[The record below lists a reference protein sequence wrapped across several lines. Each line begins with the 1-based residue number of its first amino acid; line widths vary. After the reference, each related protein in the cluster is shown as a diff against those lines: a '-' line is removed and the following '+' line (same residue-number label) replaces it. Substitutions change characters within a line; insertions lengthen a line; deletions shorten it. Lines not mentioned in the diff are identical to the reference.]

1 MLYLGQVWKPGEPS
15 VTTPA
20 GGCLDRVSQELF
32 AYPLPHS
39 TLLQS
44 LRGEEL
50 NLLVRVT
57 APGLLFMVISQL
69 ELIFAQ

>member
-1 MLYLGQVWKPGEPS
+1 M
-15 VTTPA
+15 
-20 GGCLDRVSQELF
+20 ELF

-39 TLLQS
+39 VLSQS

-50 NLLVRVT
+50 NLIIRVT
-57 APGLLFMVISQL
+57 ALGLLLMVILQI